1 MHRFMLLIGPGILV
15 AATGIGAGDLATA
28 SFTGS
33 HLGVAVLWA
42 VPVGAAM
49 KFVVSEGLA
58 RWQLSTGTTLLKGA
72 SLRLGRP
79 VQYIFLVYL
88 LLWSFFVGSA
98 LISAC
103 GVTAQAIFPLWKDDQ
118 TGKIIWGI
126 CHSAVGVVLVRWGS
140 FRLFENVMRLFIGV
154 MFVTVIVTAGL
165 LVESW
170 EAIFRGLYIPSI
182 PYGDGEGV
190 SWTVA
195 LIGGV
200 GGTVTILCYGY
211 WIQEAGRH
219 GVSGLKVCRI
229 DLAIA
234 YTMTALFG
242 LAMLIVGSTLEI
254 EKEKSS
260 QLIVALANQL
270 EKPLGTFSRW
280 TFLIGAWGAVSSS
293 LLGVW
298 QSVPYLFADFYG
310 ILRAEPGGRDLRQTP
325 AYRNFLY
332 GLAMVPLTGLFY
344 HFREIQKWYALI
356 GAGFMPLLA
365 LVLLLMNSRSEWI
378 GKRLRNGW
386 VACAA
391 LLVTV
396 LFFVVFGAI
405 EIQRRW

>member
-1 MHRFMLLIGPGILV
+1 
-15 AATGIGAGDLATA
+15 
-28 SFTGS
+28 
-33 HLGVAVLWA
+33 
-42 VPVGAAM
+42 
-49 KFVVSEGLA
+49 
-58 RWQLSTGTTLLKGA
+58 
-72 SLRLGRP
+72 
-79 VQYIFLVYL
+79 
-88 LLWSFFVGSA
+88 
-98 LISAC
+98 
-103 GVTAQAIFPLWKDDQ
+103 
-118 TGKIIWGI
+118 
-126 CHSAVGVVLVRWGS
+126 
-140 FRLFENVMRLFIGV
+140 MRLFIGI

-170 EAIFRGLYIPSI
+170 ETIFRGLYIPSI

-280 TFLIGAWGAVSSS
+280 AFLIGAWGAVSSS

-298 QSVPYLFADFYG
+298 PVSY
-310 ILRAEPGGRDLRQTP
+310 TH
-325 AYRNFLY
+325 
-332 GLAMVPLTGLFY
+332 LTLPT
-344 HFREIQKWYALI
+344 I
-356 GAGFMPLLA
+356 
-365 LVLLLMNSRSEWI
+365 
-378 GKRLRNGW
+378 
-386 VACAA
+386 
-391 LLVTV
+391 LLV
-396 LFFVVFGAI
+396 
-405 EIQRRW
+405 